1 MKPQPK
7 ASGRPPVRSNKTVSG
22 RQPGKKNKDSS
33 APLEADKLAVVEL
46 PTRLE
51 RMLAVAGEAYCIV
64 DSQWGII
71 QCNPPLAKYFGFEAA
86 SLVGMNTFDLN
97 PKLKQSVF
105 YPVLRDCMQ
114 KRTPGF
120 RTGYSV
126 RTGHWLMLRAYP
138 FEEGIAV
145 MVHDISE
152 LSDEQ
157 QRLTYLALHDSLTAL
172 PNRLA
177 LQQEIDEAIEASR
190 DFTVVFFDL
199 DRFKNVNDSAGHV
212 VGDRVLM
219 EMSAR
224 LSQLLSEGERLYRVG
239 GDEFVLVTPA
249 TDHRIDEKVRVML
262 VQAKQPIL
270 IAGVEFTLGATAG
283 AASAP
288 RDGDSY
294 TTLIRRADMAMYAAK
309 RDSAGTLRRY
319 DPGLEASTVRKLTIE
334 QALRRALSGDHL
346 ELHLQPKVT
355 LPGLKMTGA
364 EALLRWHHPQRGL
377 IEPTELLEVAQGCGL
392 LVDID
397 RWVLKHAIE
406 MLARFRRE
414 GVEMRIAVNLTAA
427 SFERTGLAEQTLELL
442 ANYEVRPEMLE
453 IEITE
458 SCLMRNTVVS
468 TETLE
473 ALSAAGV
480 RVCVDDFGTGYSS
493 LAYLT
498 DYAVDVLK
506 IDPQF
511 VRRASIDPRS
521 RNLVRGIVALA
532 HTLEMEV
539 IAEGVETIDQLTLMK
554 DLHCDAFQ
562 GFHYARAM
570 PFDDYIAFSRTEDAT
585 GLAL

>member
-1 MKPQPK
+1 MKQQPK
-7 ASGRPPVRSNKTVSG
+7 TGGRPVARSGQAVTGRRSG
-22 RQPGKKNKDSS
+22 QISRSANASRSASLGVDSR
-33 APLEADKLAVVEL
+33 PIEEA

-51 RMLAVAGEAYCIV
+51 RMMAVAGEAYCILDGKWRIV
-64 DSQWGII
+64 
-71 QCNPPLAKYFGFEAA
+71 QCNPPLAKYFGFNAS
-86 SLVGMNTFDLN
+86 SLVGVNTFELN
-97 PKLKQSVF
+97 PKLRQSVF
-105 YPVLRDCMQ
+105 YPVLRDSMQ

-138 FEEGIAV
+138 FEDGIAV

-177 LQQEIDEAIEASR
+177 LQQEIDEAIVARQE
-190 DFTVVFFDL
+190 FTVVFLDL

-212 VGDRVLM
+212 IGDRVLM

-224 LSQLLSEGERLYRVG
+224 LSQLLEEGERLFRVG
-239 GDEFVLVTPA
+239 GDEFVLMTPA
-249 TDHRIDEKVRVML
+249 VDDRIDEKVRDML
-262 VQAKQPIL
+262 VQAKHPIL
-270 IAGVEFTLGATAG
+270 IAGDEFTLGATAG
-283 AASAP
+283 AASSP

-309 RDSAGTLRRY
+309 RDAAGTLRRY
-319 DPGLEASTVRKLTIE
+319 DPGLEASTVRKLTVE

-346 ELHLQPKVT
+346 ELHLQPKAT

-377 IEPTELLEVAQGCGL
+377 IEPTELLEVAEGCGL

-414 GVEMRIAVNLTAA
+414 GVDMRIAVNLTAA
-427 SFERTGLAEQTLELL
+427 SFERPGLAEQTLDLL
-442 ANYEVRPEMLE
+442 ANYKVRPEMLE

-458 SCLMRNTVVS
+458 SCLMRNTAVS
-468 TETLE
+468 AETLE
-473 ALSAAGV
+473 ALSSVGV

-511 VRRASIDPRS
+511 VRRASVDARS

-539 IAEGVETIDQLTLMK
+539 VAEGVETTEQLALMK

-562 GFHYARAM
+562 GFHYSRAI
-570 PFDDYIAFSRTEDAT
+570 PCDEYIEFSRAC
-585 GLAL
+585 